1 MVDDLTC
8 SVADVFKVLSTLDVN
23 KANGPD
29 AISPTILKECAAELA
44 PSITQLFNFFLRSWQ
59 VTKCLEICQCCSNS

>member
-1 MVDDLTC
+1 MVDDLTF

-29 AISPTILKECAAELA
+29 AIHL
-44 PSITQLFNFFLRSWQ
+44 QY
-59 VTKCLEICQCCSNS
+59 